1 VEQRIVGQGFW
12 LPEIELGL
20 GVWDGSYQGMAGQ
33 WLRWYDRN
41 GEWIL
46 TAAERAD
53 LERGRADRLQ
63 ERATRLA
70 AKLQELGIDPE

>member
-1 VEQRIVGQGFW
+1 
-12 LPEIELGL
+12 
-20 GVWDGSYQGMAGQ
+20 MAGQ

-70 AKLQELGIDPE
+70 AKLQELGIDLE